1 MKNAHERFGEL
12 VYIRRSEKTRTH
24 IRVHL
29 SAWIGEESKAHL
41 VSVIGGDVEIGAL
54 AAAFAS
60 HDLFTVVDPDGG
72 EKIVS
77 LGESPTC
84 FRGVINI
91 PGRKRPPKHLVAL
104 SQDMIGTSNQDRLLL
119 IDDEPA
125 FVWSSLVLHFG
136 LPAVPEWS
144 EWFLAELNSR
154 KKLQPLTGF
163 GYTAVAVK
171 ANRQELLTMVE
182 KGLRKKQLAFPSDN
196 GSVHWPGLEQKQQTN
211 YRSPAPR
218 AAEQVPRSYT

>member
-60 HDLFTVVDPDGG
+60 HDPFTVIDPDGC

-84 FRGVINI
+84 FRGAINMSA
-91 PGRKRPPKHLVAL
+91 RKRSLKHLVAL
-104 SQDMIGTSNQDRLLL
+104 SQEMSGATSQERLLL
-119 IDDEPA
+119 ISDEPA
-125 FVWSSLVLHFG
+125 FVWSSVVLHFG
-136 LPAVPEWS
+136 LPAVPEWA
-144 EWFLAELNSR
+144 EWFLSELRSR
-154 KKLQPLTGF
+154 KRMQPMMGF
-163 GYTAVAVK
+163 GYTGIAVK
-171 ANRQELLTMVE
+171 TNRQELLKLIE
-182 KGLRKKQLAFPSDN
+182 QGLRKSRLAFPTSNGPVQWLSDMEH
-196 GSVHWPGLEQKQQTN
+196 GHCQ
-211 YRSPAPR
+211 
-218 AAEQVPRSYT
+218 

>member
-41 VSVIGGDVEIGAL
+41 VSVIGSDTEIGAL

-60 HDLFTVVDPDGG
+60 HDPFTVVDPEGS

-91 PGRKRPPKHLVAL
+91 SGRKRPLKQLVAL
-104 SQDMIGTSNQDRLLL
+104 SQQMIGTSSHDRLLL
-119 IDDEPA
+119 IGDEPR

-136 LPAVPEWS
+136 LPALPEWAD
-144 EWFLAELNSR
+144 WFLSELRSR
-154 KKLQPLTGF
+154 KRMQSLMGF
-163 GYTAVAVK
+163 GYTGIAIK
-171 ANRQELLTMVE
+171 TNRQELLKLIE
-182 KGLRKKQLAFPSDN
+182 QGLRGKKLILPECN
-196 GSVHWPGLEQKQQTN
+196 GPVQWFAGMECPHS
-211 YRSPAPR
+211 R
-218 AAEQVPRSYT
+218 